1 MPDRIALPALALLA
15 AGLIALALVW
25 PQGQGATSP
34 APFGHRL
41 ASVSSPVAEA
51 AAAAKA
57 AAAPKRAAARKPA
70 PAPEHLRGPEPASER
85 P

>member
-25 PQGQGATSP
+25 PQGQGALSP
-34 APFGHRL
+34 APFGRPL
-41 ASVSSPVAEA
+41 ASMSTPVAEA
-51 AAAAKA
+51 AAAARA
-57 AAAPKRAAARKPA
+57 AATPQRAAARKAA
-70 PAPEHLRGPEPASER
+70 PAPEHLRGPEPAGAR